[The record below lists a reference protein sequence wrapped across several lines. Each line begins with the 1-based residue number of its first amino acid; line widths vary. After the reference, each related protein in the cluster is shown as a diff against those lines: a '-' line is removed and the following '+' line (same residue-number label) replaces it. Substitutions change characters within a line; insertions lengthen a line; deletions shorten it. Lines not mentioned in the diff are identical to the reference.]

1 MAAHGLPATA
11 DRVGG
16 RLAMVDHTVRPAMVV
31 ADIPVRRVVDI
42 LRAVGADIPLGAAV
56 GTPAVAADIPVA
68 VITNTRGELM
78 YELM

>member
-16 RLAMVDHTVRPAMVV
+16 RLAMGDHMVRPAMVV

-42 LRAVGADIPLGAAV
+42 LRAVAADTPLEAAV
-56 GTPAVAADIPVA
+56 DTLAVAAAIPVVA
-68 VITNTRGELM
+68 ITRRGASRCTS
-78 YELM
+78 